1 MLFFVIEA
9 KPKLAPNYYRSH
21 YDRSHYFIYKVLPHI
36 RESSEFSY
44 HNIVQPNSTTSKAAQ
59 VANHLLAIRD
69 GHIMKFF
76 RFFALS
82 QSFSIASARL
92 KLGARARA
100 TEQANQV
107 TDNSNHDSP
116 LDNNRII
123 GGKEA
128 VARKFSYVVS
138 LADDIGH
145 FCGGSLIAPDVVLTA
160 AHCQGGSYDI
170 IVGRQDLSDEHVGE
184 VIPVR
189 KSPDCMANRQLV
201 LCPTVSN
208 ISSSLIFSSAT
219 HICRW
224 TSRCRTRNMTI

>member
-1 MLFFVIEA
+1 
-9 KPKLAPNYYRSH
+9 
-21 YDRSHYFIYKVLPHI
+21 
-36 RESSEFSY
+36 
-44 HNIVQPNSTTSKAAQ
+44 
-59 VANHLLAIRD
+59 
-69 GHIMKFF
+69 MKFLL
-76 RFFALS
+76 FFALS

-92 KLGARARA
+92 KLGARAKA
-100 TEQANQV
+100 TEPANQV

-116 LDNNRII
+116 LDNTRII

-128 VARKFSYVVS
+128 VAGKYSYVVS

-208 ISSSLIFSSAT
+208 ISSSLISFFFCHAYL
-219 HICRW
+219 
-224 TSRCRTRNMTI
+224 